1 MPSCGEYVRKG
12 RKTKLGLV
20 HSSST
25 QAELA
30 EEEALPAAI
39 VVNGLL
45 PETLKI

>member
-1 MPSCGEYVRKG
+1 ML
-12 RKTKLGLV
+12 KLGLV

-30 EEEALPAAI
+30 GEEALPAAI

-45 PETLKI
+45 PGALKI